1 MNNKQNTN
9 TTSFTIMRIF
19 VLICV
24 GVLIFFFV
32 GRLSGKASFDATIT
46 KIENGL
52 VTVEVTKDGADFMS
66 EKLPEVITFDLSD
79 ADDIELEVG
88 KSVSGFYVTKS
99 RDGNHFEVDKLKIK

>member
-24 GVLIFFFV
+24 GALIFFLF
-32 GRLSGKASFDATIT
+32 GRLSGKTSFDANIT

-52 VTVEVTKDGADFMS
+52 VTVTVTKDGADFMS
-66 EKLPEVITFDLSD
+66 EKLPEVITFDLED
-79 ADDIELEVG
+79 ADDLKLKVG
-88 KSVSGFYVTKS
+88 DDISGFYIKDK
-99 RDGNHFEVDKLKIK
+99 RDGNHFEVDKIKIK